1 MSSLAVTIQVTDDAP
16 LFAPAGTVTPH
27 RSVTGLTVD
36 GGRITSVL
44 TGAALELSALVIEP
58 GADTVTLR
66 YSIGDDPENA
76 CYPEAAFCAR
86 ENAHTRASAALAEA
100 SQDIAEKAGGGRAGI
115 DALVA
120 EAEARFAYAHPDH
133 RFTDGQ
139 ASVPYLSCGLTE
151 GSCVDINTYLV
162 ASLRAAG
169 YEAAY
174 FYGYFFPEERGGRT
188 DDGHCW
194 VVTRHKGEVLEWDIA
209 HHLKAGLGPTRP
221 GLNPRPG
228 ERVAVSHSMG
238 HRYQHSGQSLKTK
251 ILGEPM
257 RIGADGALTH
267 CDIEARLQRPE
278 TSHSAAI
285 SGAERPVVP
294 QP

>member
-1 MSSLAVTIQVTDDAP
+1 MSGFQVTINVKDDAP
-16 LFAPAGTVTPH
+16 LLAPAGTVTPH
-27 RSVTGLTVD
+27 RRVTGLTVE
-36 GGRITSVL
+36 GGRIASVL
-44 TGAALELSALVIEP
+44 TDAALELSALVIEP
-58 GADTVTLR
+58 EADTVVLR
-66 YSIGDDPENA
+66 HLIADDLENA
-76 CYPEAAFCAR
+76 RYPEAAFIPR
-86 ENAHTRASAALAEA
+86 DNAHTRASAALAVA
-100 SQDIAEKAGGGRAGI
+100 SRDIAEKAGGGRAGI

-120 EAEARFAYAHPDH
+120 EAEARFAYAHPKH

-139 ASVPYLSCGLTE
+139 SSVPFLSCGLTE

-174 FYGYFFPEERGGRT
+174 FYGYFFPQERGGRT

-194 VVTRHKGEVLEWDIA
+194 VVTRHQGEVLEWDIA
-209 HHLKAGLGPTRP
+209 HHLKAALGPTRP
-221 GLNPRPG
+221 ALNPRPG

-238 HRYQHSGQSLKTK
+238 HCYCQADQRLETK

-257 RIGADGALTH
+257 RIGADAALAH

-278 TSHSAAI
+278 ISRPAAEPI
-285 SGAERPVVP
+285 VVP